1 MNETQLAEDLGLK
14 TEAARRALSV
24 MLLNL
29 KLLDDKQ
36 LDYGPHN
43 ISAFGEFG
51 VLVRCS
57 DKVERLKHLQ
67 KKGNPIH
74 EGIHDSWQ
82 DLANY
87 AVIAQLVHQ
96 NLWPN
101 E

>member
-1 MNETQLAEDLGLK
+1 MTETDIANAIGLQ
-14 TEAARRALSV
+14 TEAGRRALSV
-24 MLLNL
+24 MLLNV

-36 LDYGPHN
+36 LDYGSRN

-57 DKVERLKHLQ
+57 DKIERLKNLQ

-87 AVIAQLVHQ
+87 AIIAQLVHQ